1 MSGAFSRNLGL
12 GEENETQK
20 AIRPLLVIDLAH
32 QGRILVQIG
41 AKGLEYERTH
51 PTLYV

>member
-20 AIRPLLVIDLAH
+20 AIRPLFIIDRAH

-41 AKGLEYERTH
+41 AKGLESECTN